1 MSNQAAYLDG
11 KDQKLRIANADMP
24 NPTADEVV
32 IKNHAI
38 AINPVDWKIQD
49 SGMFIK
55 NWPIVIGC
63 DVAGEIVE
71 VGSNVKHLAKGDRVF
86 GHCTSLVTQDSKNG
100 AFQLYSATPAAITA
114 KIPEGTS
121 YSQAVVLPLAIDT
134 AAAGLYGSREQ
145 GFLGLE
151 YPTTTPTQS
160 GKTLVV
166 YGASSSVGALT
177 IQLAVASG
185 AYVIAVASKHNHE
198 FCRSLGASETLDYKE
213 SSIVDDIAKAVK
225 ASEPRNFIGVYDT
238 ISNADSYKITVPVV
252 EKCGP
257 SVLAVTLPG
266 PQNASESVKVGNVF
280 GINPVTHPVWK
291 DYLPEALQ
299 QGKLRCVPE
308 PLVVGKGLESL
319 QKGCDKNKEGV
330 SAKKVVIEL

>member
-11 KDQKLRIANADMP
+11 KDQKLRVDKAEMP
-24 NPTADEVV
+24 KPAAGEVI

-49 SGMFIK
+49 SGLFIQ
-55 NWPIVIGC
+55 NWPMVIGC

-71 VGSNVKHLAKGDRVF
+71 VGSDVKDLKKGDRVL
-86 GHCTSLVTQDSKNG
+86 GHCTSLATQASKNG

-114 KIPEGTS
+114 KIPDSTS
-121 YSQAVVLPLAIDT
+121 YSQASVLPLAIDT
-134 AAAGLYGSREQ
+134 AAAGLYGTREQ
-145 GFLGLE
+145 GFMGLE
-151 YPTTTPTQS
+151 YPTLTPTDS

-166 YGASSSVGALT
+166 YGASSSVGALA

-185 AYVIAVASKHNHE
+185 VYVIAIASKHNHE
-198 FCRSLGASETLDYKE
+198 FCRSLGASETLDYKDA
-213 SSIVDDIAKAVK
+213 SIVDDIAKAVK

-257 SVLAVTLPG
+257 GNLAVTLPG
-266 PQNASESVKVGNVF
+266 PQQVGQGVKVGNVF
-280 GINPVTHPVWK
+280 GISEATHPVWHS
-291 DYLPEALQ
+291 YVPEALQ
-299 QGKLRCVPE
+299 QGKLKCVPE
-308 PLVVGKGLESL
+308 PLVIGKGLESL

>member
-11 KDQKLRIANADMP
+11 KDQKFRVESAEVPKP
-24 NPTADEVV
+24 NADEVV

-55 NWPIVIGC
+55 NWPIVLGC

-71 VGSNVKHLAKGDRVF
+71 VGSDVKHLKKGDRVM
-86 GHCTSLVTQDSKNG
+86 GHCNSLVTQQSKNG
-100 AFQLYSATPAAITA
+100 GFQLYSATPAAITA
-114 KIPEGTS
+114 KIPDSISFSEAS
-121 YSQAVVLPLAIDT
+121 VVPLALDT
-134 AAAGLYGSREQ
+134 AAAGLYGDRQQ
-145 GFLGLE
+145 GFMGLE
-151 YPTTTPTQS
+151 KPTLTPTQS

-166 YGASSSVGALT
+166 YGASSSVGALV

-185 AYVIAVASKHNHE
+185 VYVIAVASEHNHA
-198 FCRSLGASETLDYKE
+198 FCRSLGASETLDYKKA
-213 SSIVDDIAKAVK
+213 SAIDDIHQAVK

-238 ISNADSYKITVPVV
+238 ISNADSYKITVPVM
-252 EKCGP
+252 EKCGAGN
-257 SVLAVTLPG
+257 LAVTLPG
-266 PQNASESVKVGNVF
+266 PKDVPEAVKVGNVF
-280 GINPVTHPVWK
+280 GISPVTHPVWES
-291 DYLPEALQ
+291 YVPEALQ
-299 QGKLRCVPE
+299 QGKLKCVPE
-308 PLVVGKGLESL
+308 PLVIGKGLENV

>member
-11 KDQKLRIANADMP
+11 KDQKLRIDKAEMP
-24 NPTADEVV
+24 KPNSNEVV

-63 DVAGEIVE
+63 DVAGEITE
-71 VGSNVKHLAKGDRVF
+71 VGSDVKHLSKGDRVF
-86 GHCTSLVTQDSKNG
+86 GHTTSLVTQDSKNG

-121 YSQAVVLPLAIDT
+121 YSEAVVLPLAIDT

-145 GFLGLE
+145 GFMGLE
-151 YPTTTPTQS
+151 YPTLTPTQS

-166 YGASSSVGALT
+166 YGASSSVGALA
-177 IQLAVASG
+177 IQLAVASDV
-185 AYVIAVASKHNHE
+185 YVIAIASKHNHE
-198 FCRSLGASETLDYKE
+198 FCRSLGASETLDYKD
-213 SSIVDDIAKAVK
+213 SSIVDDIVKAVK

-257 SVLAVTLPG
+257 SNLAVTLPG
-266 PQNASESVKVGNVF
+266 PEKKGEGVKVGNVF
-280 GINPVTHPVWK
+280 GINEVTHPVWK
-291 DYLPEALQ
+291 DYLPQAMQ
-299 QGKLRCVPE
+299 QGKLKCVPE
-308 PLVVGKGLESL
+308 PLVIGKGLESL